1 MAMTDAM
8 SNPMVLGVLWGLG
21 VWIGGAILTGWV
33 AVQNNRS
40 GALWFVVALVLS
52 PLLALLAL
60 AAIAQG
66 E

>member
-1 MAMTDAM
+1 MMTDALASPTM
-8 SNPMVLGVLWGLG
+8 LGVLWGL
-21 VWIGGAILTGWV
+21 VIWIGGAILTGWV

-40 GALWFVVALVLS
+40 GALWFVLALVLS

-60 AAIAQG
+60 AAIPQG